1 MSGVGSAVGAVVGTI
16 IAPGVGTTIG
26 AALGGAALGGAA
38 DSVASKGKGESTKA
52 PEAPKPVETYET
64 QQEAVRSQ
72 SEANRR
78 RSSFSNTFVASR
90 GMGTGGIGKSFLGQ

>member
-26 AALGGAALGGAA
+26 AALGGAA
-38 DSVASKGKGESTKA
+38 DSVASKGKGKGKGESTKA

-72 SEANRR
+72 SKANRR

>member
-26 AALGGAALGGAA
+26 AALGGAA
-38 DSVASKGKGESTKA
+38 DSVASKGKSTQA

-64 QQEAVRSQ
+64 QQEAVRSR

>member
-1 MSGVGSAVGAVVGTI
+1 MAGIGSAIGTVVGTI
-16 IAPGVGTTIG
+16 IAPGVGTAIG
-26 AALGGAALGGAA
+26 ATLGSAIIDAPRMAKGG
-38 DSVASKGKGESTKA
+38 STKA

-64 QQEAVRSQ
+64 QQEAVRSK

>member
-26 AALGGAALGGAA
+26 AALGGAA
-38 DSVASKGKGESTKA
+38 DSVASKGKGA
-52 PEAPKPVETYET
+52 EAPKPVETYET

>member
-26 AALGGAALGGAA
+26 AALGGAA
-38 DSVASKGKGESTKA
+38 DSVASKGKGGSTKA
-52 PEAPKPVETYET
+52 APIVVPKPVETYET

-90 GMGTGGIGKSFLGQ
+90 GMGTGVIGKSFLGQ

>member
-16 IAPGVGTTIG
+16 IAPGVGTSI
-26 AALGGAALGGAA
+26 GAALGGAA
-38 DSVASKGKGESTKA
+38 DSVARKGKSTQA
-52 PEAPKPVETYET
+52 PKAPKPVETYKT

>member
-1 MSGVGSAVGAVVGTI
+1 MSGIGSAVGAVVGTI

-26 AALGGAALGGAA
+26 AALGGAA
-38 DSVASKGKGESTKA
+38 DSVASKGKSTQA
-52 PEAPKPVETYET
+52 PEAPKPVETYKT

>member
-1 MSGVGSAVGAVVGTI
+1 MSGVGSAVGSIVGTI

-26 AALGGAALGGAA
+26 AALGGAV
-38 DSVASKGKGESTKA
+38 DSVASKGKGESTKAPEA

>member
-1 MSGVGSAVGAVVGTI
+1 MSGVGSTVGAVVGTI
-16 IAPGVGTTIG
+16 IAPGVGTIIG
-26 AALGGAALGGAA
+26 ANVGGVV
-38 DSVASKGKGESTKA
+38 DNVVSKGKGGSTKA

-90 GMGTGGIGKSFLGQ
+90 GLGTGGIGKSFLGQ

>member
-16 IAPGVGTTIG
+16 IAPGVGTSI
-26 AALGGAALGGAA
+26 GAALGGAA
-38 DSVASKGKGESTKA
+38 DSVASKGKSTQA

>member
-16 IAPGVGTTIG
+16 IAPGVGTSI
-26 AALGGAALGGAA
+26 GAALGGAA
-38 DSVASKGKGESTKA
+38 DSVASKDKSTKA

>member
-16 IAPGVGTTIG
+16 IAPGVGTSI
-26 AALGGAALGGAA
+26 GAALGGAA
-38 DSVASKGKGESTKA
+38 DSVASKGKGKSTQA
-52 PEAPKPVETYET
+52 PEAPKPVETYKT

-78 RSSFSNTFVASR
+78 RSYFSNTFVASR

>member
-16 IAPGVGTTIG
+16 IAPGVGTAI
-26 AALGGAALGGAA
+26 GAALGGAA
-38 DSVASKGKGESTKA
+38 DSVASKGKSTQA
-52 PEAPKPVETYET
+52 PEAPKPVETYKT

>member
-26 AALGGAALGGAA
+26 AALGGAA
-38 DSVASKGKGESTKA
+38 DSVASKGKSTQA
-52 PEAPKPVETYET
+52 PEAPKPVEAYET